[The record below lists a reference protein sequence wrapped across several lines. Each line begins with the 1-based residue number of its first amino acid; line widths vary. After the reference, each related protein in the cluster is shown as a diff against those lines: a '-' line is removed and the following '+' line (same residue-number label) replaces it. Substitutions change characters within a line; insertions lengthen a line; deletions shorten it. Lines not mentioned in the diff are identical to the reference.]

1 MLTADLD
8 RLTLTSGE
16 VVLDLGAGFGR
27 HAFAALRRG
36 AKVVALDSGQAEM
49 ESVSGMFYA
58 MREAGE
64 IPANANAEAIRGDVL
79 ALPFSDSTFDRLI
92 CSEVMEHIADE
103 SLALSELSRVVKV
116 GGRIALTV
124 PRTWPEKINWALSDD
139 YHNVPGGH
147 IRIYRRT
154 RLEDLLVEVGFRID
168 GHEYVHG
175 LHTPYWWLKC
185 LVGTENDGHWLVR
198 RYHQFLVWDIMKAP
212 WVTRLLE
219 SLLSPVVGK
228 SLVIYATKLGE
239 R

>member
-58 MREAGE
+58 MREVGE

-79 ALPFSDSTFDRLI
+79 ALPFSDSTFDLLI

-147 IRIYRRT
+147 IRIYHRT

-228 SLVIYATKLGE
+228 SLVIYATKPGE